1 MTKKATVTKKPPARQ
16 PKKRRRDAPPPSTGN
31 GEKDVLLGFLNYLR
45 ASIAAK
51 VEGTPEPDVR
61 TPGVPSGTNLIGLIH
76 HVTHVERYMFLGE
89 NVTDWPATFHVADDV
104 TVDDVLAAYRAA
116 VDEANDVIA
125 DSGLDEPTR
134 RPTPRKKAPSM
145 RWALA
150 HMIEETG
157 RHAGHA
163 DILRELIDG
172 QTGR

>member
-1 MTKKATVTKKPPARQ
+1 MTKKATATNKSPAKQ
-16 PKKRRRDAPPPSTGN
+16 AKKRRRDTPPPSTGT
-31 GEKDVLLGFLNYLR
+31 GEKDVLLGFLDYLR

-61 TPGVPSGTNLIGLIH
+61 TPGVPSGTNLIGLIN
-76 HVTHVERYMFLGE
+76 HVTHVERYTFLGE

-104 TVDDVLAAYRAA
+104 TVADVLAAYRAA
-116 VDEANDVIA
+116 VDEANDVIVNS
-125 DSGLDEPTR
+125 DLEEPLQ

-172 QTGR
+172 HTGR